1 MPDIRTFAV
10 LFVDMQHKRQMADYD
25 PYGRW
30 HKSEVAEDIDAAA
43 DIVATFERVPVQDR
57 RAFAVYV
64 LLRSRNT

>member
-1 MPDIRTFAV
+1 
-10 LFVDMQHKRQMADYD
+10 MQHKRQMADYD

-43 DIVATFERVPVQDR
+43 DIVARFERVPVQDR